1 MAEEQFDEFPDRHDD
16 FHQIVLFHSD
26 YDGPMHL
33 TGLVAESWNSA
44 VLDCGANKTVCG
56 RKWFNTFVESLT
68 GPERFN
74 IKTTT
79 GTYPYKFGDGA
90 IAMSTGSVILPA
102 ILGGQKVGIS
112 TDIVEKDIPLLLSR
126 EAMKK
131 ARMSINFKNDTAQVF
146 NTQVHLNITKSGHYT
161 VPLTPH
167 THLLNMLNTNQ
178 KPNIVL
184 TLQNQMSKRDQAVK
198 IHQQFAHAP
207 AEKLIKLTQSAGKP
221 WNEDKELEKEL
232 HQAQKFCGTCQ
243 VYAKAAARPVVGL
256 PNANKFL
263 ETVAMDLKFY
273 DSKTLLHL
281 IDHATRLSTCVR
293 IPSKKPEHIV
303 KAIFS
308 NWISVYG
315 TTEKF
320 LTDNGGEFVN
330 EEFNDMCERRST
342 SLTKTRWLLYQ
353 GSPLSDTAM

>member
-1 MAEEQFDEFPDRHDD
+1 
-16 FHQIVLFHSD
+16 
-26 YDGPMHL
+26 MHL

-44 VLDCGANKTVCG
+44 VLDCGASKSVCR

-68 GPERFN
+68 EPGRSN

-90 IAMSTGSVILPA
+90 IVMSTGSAILPA

-112 TDIVEKDIPLLLSR
+112 TDIVEKDLPLLLSR

-131 ARMSINFKNDTAQVF
+131 ARMSIDFKNDTAQVF
-146 NTQVHLNITKSGHYT
+146 NTRVHLNVTKSGHYT
-161 VPLTPH
+161 VPFTPH

-178 KPNIVL
+178 KPNIAL

-198 IHQQFAHAP
+198 IHRHFAHAP
-207 AEKLIKLTQSAGKP
+207 AEKLIKLIRSAGKP

-232 HQAQKFCGTCQ
+232 HQAQKSCSNYQ

-256 PNANKFL
+256 PNANEFL

-281 IDHATRLSTCVR
+281 IDHAGRLSTCV
-293 IPSKKPEHIV
+293 
-303 KAIFS
+303 
-308 NWISVYG
+308 
-315 TTEKF
+315 
-320 LTDNGGEFVN
+320 
-330 EEFNDMCERRST
+330 
-342 SLTKTRWLLYQ
+342 
-353 GSPLSDTAM
+353 